1 MKLKHRALAL
11 TLAVALV
18 AATGCKQTIKNLK
31 ANYNVKQG
39 NQLYRA
45 GDHLKAID
53 FYKKAIR
60 LNPDFPLPYYDTA
73 LCYMA
78 LYKPG
83 SKHPKDQEYLQG
95 AIDYFKK
102 FLRLEPRNEE
112 AKSFLLTVY
121 LQGERYDDAA
131 VGFEKEL
138 KAKQGDPQAASQIM
152 QRLGMI
158 YAKKGEFETSLEWY
172 RKRADLDKNSP
183 EALYTIGVL
192 CWNKVYHQ
200 GADLDNDQKS
210 HLIDMGMDYLK
221 RAVSMRQDYFEAV
234 TYINLLYREKAKV
247 AQLMGNPEDVTKYN
261 EEADQNLKLALEMRK
276 RVMAKK

>member
-11 TLAVALV
+11 TLAAALV

-131 VGFEKEL
+131 AGFEKEL
-138 KAKQGDPQAASQIM
+138 NAKQGDPQAASQIM

-200 GADLDNDQKS
+200 GADLDNDQRS

-234 TYINLLYREKAKV
+234 TYVNLLYREKAKV
-247 AQLMGNPEDVTKYN
+247 AQLMGNLEDVTKYN